1 MKTTITI
8 TVADIMTPHVL
19 TIDKQ
24 ATVAEAIALMQYHH
38 VRSLMIEPTNEHD
51 NHGIITERDIVYNVL
66 ARRLD
71 PALINVTD
79 VMRSPCVLIF
89 ADATVAEAAQRMAEA
104 GIQRAPVIGFGEEQ
118 DGKLLGMI
126 SITDIVMKMNWV
138 SAEGQPLESH
148 LQEALRH
155 SRIIADPDQ
164 QTSQES
170 AIAWDIVEKYG
181 SIGH

>member
-1 MKTTITI
+1 MKTRIIT
-8 TVADIMTPHVL
+8 TVADIMTSHVL

-38 VRSLMIEPTNEHD
+38 VRSLMIEPTNEHE
-51 NHGIITERDIVYNVL
+51 NHGIITERDIVYGVI

-71 PALINVTD
+71 PQQIKVVE

-89 ADATVAEAAQRMAEA
+89 ADATIAEAAQRMAEA

-138 SAEGQPLESH
+138 NPEDQPLENH

-164 QTSQES
+164 QTAQES
-170 AIAWDIVEKYG
+170 AIAWDVVEKYG
-181 SIGH
+181 